1 MLDQFVTGWLV
12 EIAALAL
19 GLVLLGAV
27 VGWWLRGRR

>member
-1 MLDQFVTGWLV
+1 MLDHFLAGWLV

-27 VGWWLRGRR
+27 LGWWVGRR